1 MSKKRFIN
9 TKFRSD
15 GYILDLDPS
24 EKLLF
29 IYYLTND
36 HTDLCGMYELPIR
49 KIAFETWFDK
59 DMISKVEARFTKD
72 GKIQR
77 IGNRVY
83 IINFGKHQTLNPSIK
98 KWIQR
103 SLKLVPEEI
112 KLQFISNNTTE
123 WPHSDTEDIQ
133 DDTEWWQTGDS
144 LGTESDIPK
153 PWLTP
158 KPKPWLK
165 NSPKGEEQAPQ
176 SEYWDPKINSL
187 LEKIKL
193 HNGGLVDWTIK
204 EQRRFWKMLVDKID
218 ELESVKSWKYTVD
231 GILEMIL
238 QIIGKNEF
246 HSHKIVGPKKFY
258 YNLAW
263 LMQVCKQE
271 IQKGKKEPPKTF

>member
-49 KIAFETWFDK
+49 KIAFETGFDK
-59 DMISKVEARFTKD
+59 DMISKVESRFAKD

-83 IINFGKHQTLNPSIK
+83 IINFWKHQTLNPSIK

-112 KLQFISNNTTE
+112 KSQFISNNTTE
-123 WPHSDTEDIQ
+123 WTHSDTDYIEDV
-133 DDTEWWQTGDS
+133 TEWGQTVDS
-144 LGTESDIPK
+144 LGTESDILKPWPKLK
-153 PWLTP
+153 PWL
-158 KPKPWLK
+158 WLK
-165 NSPKGEEQAPQ
+165 KSPKGEEQAPTV
-176 SEYWDPKINSL
+176 YGDPDVNMII
-187 LEKIKL
+187 EKIWL
-193 HNGGLVDWTIK
+193 YNGGIVDGTKK
-204 EQRRFWKMLVDKID
+204 EQRRYWKMLLDKIK
-218 ELESVKSWKYTVD
+218 EIPSVQQEKYTAE

-238 QIIGKNEF
+238 KIIEKNEY
-246 HSHKIVGPKKFY
+246 HSHKIVGPKKLF

-271 IQKGKKEPPKTF
+271 LEKTKKSAPKEF